1 LRRTLRLAA
10 PCLALLSIIV
20 SPLAAADD
28 KIDPAVTRDALRTV
42 ADDYAAQTF
51 GFDETRLSA
60 IHKGWIFP
68 PRCSSLKYP
77 TLEVGTGE
85 AAHGAS
91 QAMADQIYSAVNAAY
106 VKQNLIRMGI
116 DEKRAQEWTDAYFA
130 DLEAARP
137 PEPAPPSS
145 VSAAEMRARAALRP
159 DRPIG
164 PQIEA
169 ARVARGPRLAGAAQ
183 AAAAPPAQRQVPI
196 NRFAA
201 MVSLKDRL
209 ALRTSAQI
217 RTRPDGQDS
226 PAARL
231 AHTIN
236 AAPLK
241 PDGFPAIIDTM
252 TGGCMMQRSIA
263 QETPHLL
270 KLQPDT
276 GSVFVIP
283 SFSFSLCALKTP
295 DPYDRDKCG
304 EWTDVS
310 NDPTPLLGRYQISA
324 EWPDGGLNR
333 ARRNFIY
340 HPGISVWE
348 IDLKPRPVP

>member
-1 LRRTLRLAA
+1 MLRTLPLAA

-20 SPLAAADD
+20 SPLAAADNEV
-28 KIDPAVTRDALRTV
+28 DPAVTRDALRTV
-42 ADDYAAQTF
+42 ADDYAAQSF
-51 GFDETRLSA
+51 GFDATRLST
-60 IHKGWIFP
+60 IGSGWIFP

-85 AAHGAS
+85 TAHGAS

-116 DEKRAQEWTDAYFA
+116 DEQRAQEWTDAYFA

-137 PEPAPPSS
+137 PQPAPPSP
-145 VSAAEMRARAALRP
+145 VSGAEMRARAAVRP
-159 DRPIG
+159 DGAIG

-169 ARVARGPRLAGAAQ
+169 ARVAPGLPLAGAAQ
-183 AAAAPPAQRQVPI
+183 AAAAPAQRRLRI

-201 MVSLKDRL
+201 MVSLKNRL
-209 ALRTSAQI
+209 ALRTAAQI
-217 RTRPDGQDS
+217 RTRPEGQDS

-241 PDGFPAIIDTM
+241 PHGFPVIIDTM
-252 TGGCMMQRSIA
+252 SGGCVMQRSIA

-283 SFSFSLCALKTP
+283 SFLFSLCALKTT
-295 DPYDRDKCG
+295 DPYDRDKCE
-304 EWTDVS
+304 EWIDVS

-324 EWPDGGLNR
+324 EWPNGGLNR
-333 ARRNFIY
+333 ARRDFIY

-348 IDLKPRPVP
+348 IALKPRPVP